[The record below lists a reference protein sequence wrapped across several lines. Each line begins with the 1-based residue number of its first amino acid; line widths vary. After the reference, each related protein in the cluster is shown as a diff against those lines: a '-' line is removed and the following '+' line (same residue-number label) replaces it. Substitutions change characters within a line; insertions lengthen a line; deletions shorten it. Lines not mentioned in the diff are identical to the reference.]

1 MVFEIWNL
9 LNSKINENEK
19 NNWTFIKGACHSEF
33 IKTDQRSIPP
43 EINSVKAILPVQIWI
58 LVIKLEAISHWLEV
72 TTQSPPT
79 HHSLHTCF
87 SLRKRDQQHISL
99 TFPVNKTTV
108 LCQIPIPWQ
117 IKKMPP
123 SQHSRRWWC
132 FYDMLWQLWHAVTCC
147 DNCCDIYCD
156 ICFKWSCCL
165 NNAQTKKL
173 WKPLWNSFFWILD
186 KNH

>member
-58 LVIKLEAISHWLEV
+58 LVIKQEATNHWLEV

-79 HHSLHTCF
+79 HHSLHTF
-87 SLRKRDQQHISL
+87 SLRNRDLQHISL
-99 TFPVNKTTV
+99 TFPVKQTTV
-108 LCQIPIPWQ
+108 LCQIPIP
-117 IKKMPP
+117 
-123 SQHSRRWWC
+123 
-132 FYDMLWQLWHAVTCC
+132 
-147 DNCCDIYCD
+147 
-156 ICFKWSCCL
+156 
-165 NNAQTKKL
+165 
-173 WKPLWNSFFWILD
+173 
-186 KNH
+186 

>member
-1 MVFEIWNL
+1 M
-9 LNSKINENEK
+9 
-19 NNWTFIKGACHSEF
+19 
-33 IKTDQRSIPP
+33 PP

-58 LVIKLEAISHWLEV
+58 LVIKREVINHWLEV
-72 TTQSPPT
+72 TMQSPPT
-79 HHSLHTCF
+79 HHSLHTF

-99 TFPVNKTTV
+99 TFPVKNDSSTPDTNSMT
-108 LCQIPIPWQ
+108 
-117 IKKMPP
+117 IKLPP

-132 FYDMLWQLWHAVTCC
+132 FYDMLWHAVTCC

-156 ICFKWSCCL
+156 IYFIWSCCL